1 MFILTLRR
9 SFPFAV
15 ALAAAL
21 SLLFSATSAQALWNG
36 RTLSTARASFTVL
49 LKISGSKQLDC
60 SGVMIAPRL
69 VLTAGHCLSGATRVS
84 ARIGSEL
91 IGVENWLVNPSWSA
105 GLPADG
111 WDARINTQ
119 NGDRYIDLAVL
130 LLSRAPG
137 NAQTI
142 ELSESASPQ
151 GALTT
156 YGYAR
161 SAMLEPLYKIDMS
174 GASLLQRLSPRG
186 PFKLYASGGS
196 AWCQGDSGGP
206 VTRTENGSEKLVGI
220 VGLGLGAIEHE
231 PSSALAARWGGPE
244 RIPKC
249 GAYSYVQDVHMH
261 AGWITQASAALTN
274 DMPFTASTKSRHAQA
289 DTTFSDEDLATG
301 SYRNKM

>member
-1 MFILTLRR
+1 VFKVMLRR
-9 SFPFAV
+9 SPPFV
-15 ALAAAL
+15 AAFLAAL
-21 SLLFSATSAQALWNG
+21 TLLFSATAAQALWNG
-36 RTLSTARASFTVL
+36 RTLSNARASFTVL

-60 SGVMIAPRL
+60 SGVMIGPRL
-69 VLTAGHCLSGATRVS
+69 VLTAGHCLSGASRIS
-84 ARIGSEL
+84 ARVGSEF

-105 GLPADG
+105 GLPANG
-111 WDARINTQ
+111 WDARISAQ
-119 NGDRYIDLAVL
+119 NGDHYIDLAVL
-130 LLSRAPG
+130 LLSHAPA

-142 ELSESASPQ
+142 ELSENAVPQ

-174 GASLLQRLSPRG
+174 AASLLQRLSPRG

-231 PSSALAARWGGPE
+231 ASSALAARWGGAE

-249 GAYSYVQDVHMH
+249 GTYSYVQDVHMH
-261 AGWITQASAALTN
+261 ASWITQASAALTN

-301 SYRNKM
+301 TYRNKM